1 MKIKTLKEAV
11 DMAIKM
17 GFGDVTIMK
26 YSVTCA
32 RGGWSRDFVNIH
44 DADQINPIYYENA
57 ELDLDHEGDI
67 QFNEMSFDEWK
78 AELGEVD
85 SVPHQEQQLG
95 MADECIIN
103 PDWDNP
109 VDMESI
115 NIH

>member
-1 MKIKTLKEAV
+1 MKIKTLRKAV
-11 DMAIKM
+11 DKAIRM

-32 RGGWSRDFVNIH
+32 RGGWSRDFVNI
-44 DADQINPIYYENA
+44 DDNDQNDRIYYEKA

-67 QFNEMSFDEWK
+67 KFNGMSFDEWK

-85 SVPHQEQQLG
+85 SVRHQEQELG

-109 VDMESI
+109 IDTEV
-115 NIH
+115 